1 MKSNEIFERLHEIA
15 KISKFTMMEE
25 VIRMYER
32 LDVNEGYKRS
42 IEFLKTSQQELEEA
56 WSYGGMAGDCFG
68 YSAEVDMLLANMLI
82 SIFSRLRE
90 NNEYDF
96 PDLKVVDF
104 FSGAKYLYEWLLNI
118 RKNSTISLE
127 SEFRPNIQVY
137 IKVTPFYRPDSFLP
151 AFLRAGVY
159 NKKPFLPATI
169 KGHVTLRDGKGNYLT
184 EDSVSLILYDYY
196 KDVPTKTYNLGL
208 INGEKHFKIRI
219 DKKGTY
225 RIETDLK
232 GYANIP
238 EHFIVI

>member
-127 SEFRPNIQVY
+127 SEFRPNIQV
-137 IKVTPFYRPDSFLP
+137 S
-151 AFLRAGVY
+151 
-159 NKKPFLPATI
+159 
-169 KGHVTLRDGKGNYLT
+169 
-184 EDSVSLILYDYY
+184 
-196 KDVPTKTYNLGL
+196 
-208 INGEKHFKIRI
+208 
-219 DKKGTY
+219 
-225 RIETDLK
+225 
-232 GYANIP
+232 
-238 EHFIVI
+238 